1 MSNWDKDE
9 VEDENLENL
18 ENPPQPMDGQI
29 GIEELY
35 IREDDEN
42 KEEEQVFVEPI
53 DGQMTFE
60 EYEKSKGF
68 EYKDDANTGDI
79 EILDDVSLS
88 RDNHLENLN
97 EFFKEE
103 TKVKEDESL
112 QEENN
117 IEEETEVLDDDY
129 YSKFTT
135 DNNDVEDKQQDD
147 IKDTNNFENFFEEPK
162 QSNEEVEEELK
173 ENSEE
178 FEESFEQNF
187 EETKQDNNESEEKNE
202 GIDGIENFYT
212 DNAVED
218 VEEYENEIDANEDNN
233 FDNIED
239 NFDGR
244 IKENSTLIGNTKEEE
259 NEIDFDK
266 EVEDEE
272 DFNKDFEDDDNY
284 FNKEDENNLDD
295 FANEDNLEGEE
306 DFDNDEN
313 ADALNDNFEEV
324 ETEEEDNKT
333 PSDDFFEDENTPDSE
348 DTEETEEEDLYDENS
363 STGANRA
370 LKSYKGFSDNIKND
384 NFGQDSSYKND
395 DEEDSKNLDEEEQGQ
410 EDEDDEFSK
419 FLEEKFL
426 EKEVEDSLK
435 ENDKENS
442 LQTFEDR
449 ERQDKEEKDKK
460 ENLVY
465 ESSFDEKE
473 ESKLENLLS
482 KTNKDDSED
491 GAEENIDGEDEAEQ
505 NKKEGVTNLSNE
517 EEKKKSTKSTNG
529 EGVKS
534 SKKDSVVKD
543 ENFFENEENSQTIK
557 DVDERNKGIKDID
570 VNVGR
575 DVFGNYESATIESSE
590 VNEKEV
596 EAKHEKVYSEDSGN
610 DVIDGMLYKSLDSV
624 LHESMIPYSEHVIL
638 DRALPR
644 VEDGLKPVQRR
655 ILYSMLELGV
665 TPDKPYRKSAR
676 IVGDCLGKY
685 HPHGDSSVYQ
695 AMVRMAQPFNQN
707 ELLVSGHGNFGSVD
721 GDGAA
726 AMRYTEARLAPLAME
741 LLRDLDK
748 NTVKWGLN
756 FDDTL
761 KEPEILPGR
770 FPNLLV
776 NGTMGIAVGLAT
788 NIPPHNLAETIDGV
802 VAYINKPSI
811 TLKDMLKIIKGPD
824 FPTGGYVLNSSEIIQ
839 AYETGKGKFYL
850 RAKMHIESN
859 GNDKRYIVIT
869 ELPYQVNKSSL
880 LQKIAN
886 YREEGKYGFD
896 NISEIRDESDR
907 DGLRAVIR
915 VKKDADLKTLYESL
929 LKNTELQTT
938 FGMNMVAIANGKPK
952 QMGLLDVISYY
963 AEYQREVILRRSK
976 YDLEQAKER
985 EHILSGLI
993 IAIKNIDAVVKII
1006 KTSQNTT
1013 EAKKRLREKFVLS
1026 EKQAQ
1031 AILDM
1036 RLARLTSLEVYKLEA
1051 EVKKLRELIKH
1062 LTAVIN
1068 SKRMQYD
1075 IVKEELLQI
1084 KKQYK
1089 TDRKTRMMRSDESI
1103 KIAEGPKEM
1112 PAQNVVILKSANNTF
1127 KCLNTKQY
1135 NYANKEVG
1143 DNNTLYDVHVLKFET
1158 ESTKTL
1164 LAFTNLG
1171 NCFKVDVKEFSESRY
1186 RDKGVIENKIFKELG
1201 SNETVVA
1208 LFDFEDT
1215 KGKENILFLTKF
1227 GMIKKT
1233 AISEYGLLKR
1243 YFQAMKLRDDDEIL
1257 SIVKEPS
1264 DYTVVLVSKT
1274 GMILNAESKDIPLQG
1289 RISGGVKGINLSDKD
1304 YCVGVSV
1311 AGDAGEVVCVTD
1323 KGYSKRVLL
1332 SNIDKMARYRKG
1344 LKFITFDK
1352 NNGNNLIFASV
1363 VTNPYT
1369 LGCVDKDNNFYY
1381 RSTDLVPIE
1390 ARIGKGKPVDK
1401 TKKNLSLTSAFKID
1415 N

>member
-1 MSNWDKDE
+1 
-9 VEDENLENL
+9 
-18 ENPPQPMDGQI
+18 MDGQI

-35 IREDDEN
+35 IREDES
-42 KEEEQVFVEPI
+42 EEEDSQVFVEPI

-68 EYKDDANTGDI
+68 EYIDDANTGDI
-79 EILDDVSLS
+79 EVIDNISLD
-88 RDNHLENLN
+88 RNKHLENLN

-103 TKVKEDESL
+103 KLEVNEEKVEDENVENLNDKNVNEESL
-112 QEENN
+112 NDNNLNEEDLNEEKSQEEFEFLTEENN
-117 IEEETEVLDDDY
+117 LYPNEEIEEDKNFYEQQESENALNEETQEEP
-129 YSKFTT
+129 F
-135 DNNDVEDKQQDD
+135 E
-147 IKDTNNFENFFEEPK
+147 ENF
-162 QSNEEVEEELK
+162 
-173 ENSEE
+173 
-178 FEESFEQNF
+178 
-187 EETKQDNNESEEKNE
+187 
-202 GIDGIENFYT
+202 
-212 DNAVED
+212 
-218 VEEYENEIDANEDNN
+218 
-233 FDNIED
+233 
-239 NFDGR
+239 
-244 IKENSTLIGNTKEEE
+244 
-259 NEIDFDK
+259 
-266 EVEDEE
+266 
-272 DFNKDFEDDDNY
+272 
-284 FNKEDENNLDD
+284 
-295 FANEDNLEGEE
+295 
-306 DFDNDEN
+306 
-313 ADALNDNFEEV
+313 
-324 ETEEEDNKT
+324 EEEDNAYFEKLENDFKDSENKIEEDIKNNNQNDFEVDSFEEDNTNLNFEDNTEENTEEDVAEDFENFEYNSEEDEFEEEVEDKIESDTEEDKT
-333 PSDDFFEDENTPDSE
+333 EEDEDQESFNNFESDVEEDKEEVNKDESVFEDEKKEENSFKDIEEDDDRTALDNFFSTKNTPEE
-348 DTEETEEEDLYDENS
+348 DEEEKDEEEDNYNESS

-370 LKSYKGFSDNIKND
+370 LKSYKGFSGNTKND
-384 NFGQDSSYKND
+384 NFGQDYSYKND
-395 DEEDSKNLDEEEQGQ
+395 DEEGYQNSDEETQNQ
-410 EDEDDEFSK
+410 EDDDDEFSK
-419 FLEEKFL
+419 FLDEKFK
-426 EKEVEDSLK
+426 EKENEENLKTSTEQNEDQESF
-435 ENDKENS
+435 EDKEKIKND
-442 LQTFEDR
+442 EV
-449 ERQDKEEKDKK
+449 EKKQ
-460 ENLVY
+460 NLTY

-473 ESKLENLLS
+473 ENRLENLLS
-482 KTNKDDSED
+482 KTNKDASED
-491 GAEENIDGEDEAEQ
+491 EEENNGEDGQDENE
-505 NKKEGVTNLSNE
+505 KEGVTNLSNE
-517 EEKKKSTKSTNG
+517 EEKKNSTKNKKEES
-529 EGVKS
+529 VKS
-534 SKKDSVVKD
+534 SKKDSTIQD

-557 DVDERNKGIKDID
+557 DVADANKGIKDID

-575 DVFGNYESATIESSE
+575 DVFANYESATIEASE

-596 EAKHEKVYSEDSGN
+596 EAKQEKVYSEDSGN

-624 LHESMIPYSEHVIL
+624 FHESMIPYSEHVIL

-824 FPTGGYVLNSSEIIQ
+824 FPTGGYILNNSEIIQ

-886 YREEGKYGFD
+886 YREEGKYGFE

-907 DGLRAVIR
+907 EGLRAVIR

-1103 KIAEGPKEM
+1103 KIDEGPKEM
-1112 PAQNVVILKSANNTF
+1112 PAQNVVILKSAMNTF

-1171 NCFKVDVKEFSESRY
+1171 NCFKVDVKEFGESRY

-1201 SNETVVA
+1201 NNETIVA

-1233 AISEYGLLKR
+1233 AISEYGLLKK

-1257 SIVKEPS
+1257 SIVKEPT

-1289 RISGGVKGINLSDKD
+1289 RISGGVKGINLADKD
-1304 YCVGVSV
+1304 YCVGVSL

-1352 NNGNNLIFASV
+1352 NNGSCLVFASV